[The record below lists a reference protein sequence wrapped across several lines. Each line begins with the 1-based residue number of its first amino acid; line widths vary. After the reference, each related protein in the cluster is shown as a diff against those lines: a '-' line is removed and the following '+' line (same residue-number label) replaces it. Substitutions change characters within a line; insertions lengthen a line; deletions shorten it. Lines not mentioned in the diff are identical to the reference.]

1 MRSFSSSLLVSGVL
15 AIALVGCN
23 SGGGDG
29 GTALVEVGI
38 TAQALEVTVPS
49 SGGSGSG
56 SGSASQKHLEI
67 TVSDVLVHVAAHGGD
82 HEAREDSA
90 SGAET
95 GESGWF
101 TVFSGKTR
109 VDLLDAITTEA
120 LLDSVTVP
128 AGKITQVRIVLTDA
142 ELIEGTKR
150 TAVSC
155 PSCSE
160 TGLKIVTEG
169 KVEAAAGDTLHLALD
184 FDQARS
190 LTLKEGVYR
199 LGPVIKV
206 ARVDED

>member
-15 AIALVGCN
+15 AIALMGCN
-23 SGGGDG
+23 SGGGGG

-56 SGSASQKHLEI
+56 SGSGSQRHLAV
-67 TVSDVLVHVAAHGGD
+67 TVSDVLVHVAAHGAD
-82 HEAREDSA
+82 HEARE
-90 SGAET
+90 GAAPRA

-190 LTLKEGVYR
+190 LTLEEGVYR

>member
-23 SGGGDG
+23 SGGGG
-29 GTALVEVGI
+29 GGEATVEVGI

-49 SGGSGSG
+49 PEGSGT
-56 SGSASQKHLEI
+56 ASDRHLAV
-67 TVSDVLVHVAAHGGD
+67 TVSDVLVHVAAHGAD
-82 HEAREDSA
+82 HEAQEGSA
-90 SGAET
+90 PEA

-101 TVFSGKTR
+101 TVFSDKTK

-128 AGKITQVRIVLTDA
+128 AGKITQVRIILTDA
-142 ELIEGTKR
+142 ELVEGTKR

-190 LTLKEGVYR
+190 LTLEEGVYR

-206 ARVDED
+206 ARVDER

>member
-15 AIALVGCN
+15 AMTLAGCN
-23 SGGGDG
+23 SGGGG
-29 GTALVEVGI
+29 GGEATLEVGI

-49 SGGSGSG
+49 PEGSGSG
-56 SGSASQKHLEI
+56 TASDRHLAV
-67 TVSDVLVHVAAHGGD
+67 TVSDVLVHVAAHGAD
-82 HEAREDSA
+82 HEAKEGSA
-90 SGAET
+90 PEA

-101 TVFSGKTR
+101 TVFSGKTK

-128 AGKITQVRIVLTDA
+128 AGKITQVRIILTDA
-142 ELIEGTKR
+142 ELVEGTKR

-190 LTLKEGVYR
+190 LTLEEGVYR

-206 ARVDED
+206 ARVEEH